1 MTISIKKKKLIAI
14 CLFLDLD
21 TDLISLQTDLG
32 MRRFMLREYSFLMRK
47 GVKRGGRKKR
57 NIGERG
63 RSGGALCEPAPTLVP
78 W

>member
-1 MTISIKKKKLIAI
+1 
-14 CLFLDLD
+14 
-21 TDLISLQTDLG
+21 
-32 MRRFMLREYSFLMRK
+32 MLREYNFLMGK